1 MAENKKTYT
10 LEINGVKESISQVD
24 ALMESLKML
33 EGKIAELESKKIN
46 LSAVTTPINTTTA
59 TPAPTPTSTTPKQT
73 LDNYVAE
80 DRVLRRIWQ
89 TERQIEETQEQEY
102 KNLILAKEELK
113 QRVELGKEAAA
124 QERLLA
130 GDYANS
136 MAGMKQEL
144 ADIKRAMNF
153 HDLDDVD
160 WFDKQTKRANELTNK
175 LKEIEASYGQYG
187 RNVGNYANGV
197 AQGLQKAAQSST
209 SLKVTINGMTRE
221 FSSARAGAMQLKN
234 ELAQMVLDGK
244 KNTKE
249 YKELEKTFR
258 TLKNLSS
265 DINKNAGAMSNLLKG
280 AQSMT
285 AMMSVRQ
292 GFSALFGED
301 NKELQESL
309 QKLMALQ
316 TALTGLNTLVQ
327 QMQTGSFMGGLFKP
341 LQNAFN
347 GLFSS
352 SKVDV
357 KSNIKSTMESA
368 ARASGDLT
376 KSLDKSKKAIEGMG
390 GATKAAGAGLKEMS
404 EAGNTAAAGLGNVT
418 TNSMGAVASFEKLG
432 TAMVKPQ
439 IQATLLQTKL
449 NKLDADLTLV
459 NTKLLEYTNELD
471 KLQTKKLNAA
481 LNTEELKATNAEIDR
496 LTNNISRLQG
506 LQKEFVSQRSE
517 LIGELGQL
525 SGEIKRETTAIN
537 ENTAA
542 TENNVKAKNATVSA
556 SENAARSLN
565 ESASANERN
574 AKAANEAAA
583 ANERLATSQ
592 NKTTSSVS
600 TGAKSAAQAA
610 TGFNLMTKA
619 GNLLITTF
627 KMLRSMVWWTAIIY
641 GATELLGAVLKL
653 VKGNSDLIKSE
664 ELLKNETEQVNKRL
678 QERLELNKQLD
689 AGRIGEKYVV
699 MAADEDDYAEALRE
713 SNELLEKRIKLQK
726 EDNKIAPKPITSS
739 VFGDS
744 NRGIFAEGMG
754 SVDEFVNRY
763 NALSA
768 AIEQNT
774 KFVYKN
780 AEGQKIASASTN
792 KAKEQLYAYQQ
803 AIINDFVWAMKQ
815 YDLSTREGIYA
826 LDEFIKEN
834 DRLTGGIYSSALA
847 NMGNIIKN
855 AGTKEALQQVMT
867 QIESFRA
874 FLRNSDAQIEK
885 DLQNLIKGGLDV
897 ANKDNVNYWVKQI
910 DDKYDKTIQA
920 VKDSGRELTFE
931 EIRQLS
937 QGREAEK
944 AEIRKSISSR
954 LSSEA
959 NKHKKLVNQQNKLE
973 DEFWQLRIKAMDEGL
988 KKELAEIDANH
999 KKELAKWKGNAE
1011 AIKLVNIIY
1020 DRDILNAKKKWA
1032 KEVRDTY
1039 QGLSDEIR
1047 KIMDDINNRNITV
1060 SASTVEITSSKQKD
1074 KAYENNID
1082 LANPDDVNNARK
1094 YADEIVRIEIDAN
1107 NKLYELNE
1115 ERIKNE
1121 YEASKKE
1128 ENLRHQ
1134 NVLDLSAQTKVIE
1147 AINKNGGMLPDNE
1160 ADLKKFEDNLKTTLK
1175 SSNGT
1180 LVDAYNSGKI
1190 TFKEFVGLVQ
1200 REQEAHNA
1208 KMDALEK
1215 ERKNASEKNLHET
1228 EENNY
1233 KSYISY
1239 YDEVLERVKNS
1250 QDEIAKEQERGE
1262 NKSRNTPFQILN
1274 LSEYTK
1280 TLNTARDKY
1289 TKLRKELVQEKVKL
1303 DADLKAKKIKPEDF
1317 TIKNKELDAQIESI
1331 DGKLEEIND
1340 KSKEKI
1346 EEFIKSLSQFVN
1358 FALQG
1363 MQDILSTVWDAEDA
1377 AYDKRI
1383 EALDKYINE
1392 YEEKL
1397 DKQREITEQYANEVD
1412 NIEDALATA
1421 RGDRRQGLIDRL
1433 NAEMQAQRESLAMEK
1448 KMEKEKEKLEKKKE
1462 REVLEQKKK
1471 ERQRNIIT
1479 AIINTALG
1487 VTQALG
1493 AYPPP
1498 ASYAFAAAVGAL
1510 GAVQIG
1516 IMSSQK
1522 YADGGVLEGKSHREG
1537 GIKAVVGRNP
1547 IELEGQEYVI
1557 RKKSTTPNI
1566 DLLDYINK
1574 SERKLRL
1581 EDFIDFYT
1589 DGKLRKTV
1597 IKNSPKNK
1605 YATGGQ
1611 IPSLRNDISVNDSL
1625 TRAFQDYANTPTVV
1639 EVREILNKADNV
1651 RSVQVL
1657 AGLTD

>member
-46 LSAVTTPINTTTA
+46 LSAVTTPINATTA

-130 GDYANS
+130 GDYTNS

-144 ADIKRAMNF
+144 SDIKRAMNF

-376 KSLDKSKKAIEGMG
+376 KSLDKSKESLKAIAPVAQQAATGLNQMG
-390 GATKAAGAGLKEMS
+390 AQGNGAAGGINAVATSTLKAA
-404 EAGNTAAAGLGNVT
+404 TATQQL
-418 TNSMGAVASFEKLG
+418 ASTIA
-432 TAMVKPQ
+432 TAST
-439 IQATLLQTKL
+439 ASALLQ
-449 NKLDADLTLV
+449 A
-459 NTKLLEYTNELD
+459 
-471 KLQTKKLNAA
+471 
-481 LNTEELKATNAEIDR
+481 
-496 LTNNISRLQG
+496 
-506 LQKEFVSQRSE
+506 
-517 LIGELGQL
+517 ELGKVNATITVLESEIARNSSAQDVLFDKMASGSKKAENEMAVLNEQMKSLL
-525 SGEIKRETTAIN
+525 STHEKYIKERARLEGALSNLSMQVDRETTAIN
-537 ENTAA
+537 ENTTA
-542 TENNVKAKNATVSA
+542 TENNAKAKNATVSA

-574 AKAANEAAA
+574 AKAANEAAV
-583 ANERLATSQ
+583 ANERLAASQ
-592 NKTTSSVS
+592 NKTSSTVS
-600 TGAKSAAQAA
+600 TGAKSATQAA
-610 TGFNLMTKA
+610 TGFNLMSKA
-619 GNLLITTF
+619 GNLLITTL
-627 KMLRSMVWWTAIIY
+627 KMLRSMAWWTVIIY
-641 GATELLGAVLKL
+641 GATELVGWLNKWI
-653 VKGNSDLIKSE
+653 KGNADLIKSE
-664 ELLKNETEQVNKRL
+664 DLVKNEIEQVNQKL
-678 QERLELNKQLD
+678 KEQLELNKALD
-689 AGRIGEKYVV
+689 DSKVGGKYEH
-699 MAADEDDYAEALRE
+699 MAADEKAYGEALKE
-713 SNELLEKRIKLQK
+713 TNKLLQEKIKLQGK
-726 EDNKIAPKPITSS
+726 GSEIKAQPLTSS
-739 VFGDS
+739 IVGDTGTTTS
-744 NRGIFAEGMG
+744 RVWDNYG
-754 SVDEFVNRY
+754 SIQNMDDFIARY
-763 NALSA
+763 NELNA
-768 AIEQNT
+768 AVQ
-774 KFVYKN
+774 KG
-780 AEGQKIASASTN
+780 EGLWAKYGLTASDVKDELAHLQQKVVGD
-792 KAKEQLYAYQQ
+792 L
-803 AIINDFVWAMKQ
+803 VWAMNKF
-815 YDLSTREGIYA
+815 DLSTREGVKSLQA
-826 LDEFIKEN
+826 WIKEN
-834 DRLTGGIYSSALA
+834 DRVTNGIYSSALA
-847 NMGNIIKN
+847 NMGNIVRN
-855 AGTKEALQQVMT
+855 NGLKEALQEQKNAFTSFLNFISGNDAKLETELQKRLKQAKDRINQNNISYWT
-867 QIESFRA
+867 QELSGETESFIEAYEKNVGRIGA
-874 FLRNSDAQIEK
+874 EERKLLTKETNLRIE
-885 DLQNLIKGGLDV
+885 
-897 ANKDNVNYWVKQI
+897 
-910 DDKYDKTIQA
+910 DKK
-920 VKDSGRELTFE
+920 K
-931 EIRQLS
+931 EIN
-937 QGREAEK
+937 
-944 AEIRKSISSR
+944 SR
-954 LSSEA
+954 LSSER
-959 NKHKKLVNQQNKLE
+959 NKYKKLENQHLKLE
-973 DEFWQLRIKAMDEGL
+973 DEFRQLRIKAMDEGL

-999 KKELAKWKGNAE
+999 QKELAKWKGNAE

-1032 KEVRDTY
+1032 KEIRDTY
-1039 QGLSDEIR
+1039 QNLSDEIR
-1047 KIMDDINNRNITV
+1047 KIMDDVNNRNITV
-1060 SASTVEITSSKQKD
+1060 SASTVERTSSKQKD

-1094 YADEIVRIEIDAN
+1094 YAEEIVRIEIDAN

-1134 NVLDLSAQTKVIE
+1134 NVLDLSAQTKVME

-1160 ADLKKFEDNLKTTLK
+1160 AELKKFEDNLKTTLK

-1215 ERKNASEKNLHET
+1215 ERKNASEKNLQET
-1228 EENNY
+1228 EDNNY
-1233 KSYISY
+1233 KSYVSY
-1239 YDEVLERVKNS
+1239 YDEVLERTKNS

-1262 NKSRNTPFQILN
+1262 KKARNTPFQILN

-1289 TKLRKELVQEKVKL
+1289 TKLREDLVQEKKKLKSQL
-1303 DADLKAKKIKPEDF
+1303 DAGQIKAEDF
-1317 TIKNKELDAQIESI
+1317 TIKDKELDAQIESI
-1331 DGKLEEIND
+1331 DGQLAELND

-1412 NIEDALATA
+1412 SIEDALATA

-1522 YADGGVLEGKSHREG
+1522 YADGGVLEGKSHKQG

-1547 IELEGQEYVI
+1547 IELEGQEFITNKYTTQRNVDLLYYI
-1557 RKKSTTPNI
+1557 NSKKRKLNI
-1566 DLLDYINK
+1566 D
-1574 SERKLRL
+1574 
-1581 EDFIDFYT
+1581 DFIEFY
-1589 DGKLRKTV
+1589 GK
-1597 IKNSPKNK
+1597 KNNTITKSSPSSK
-1605 YATGGQ
+1605 YAAGGQ
-1611 IPSLRNDISVNDSL
+1611 LPTLRNDISVNDSIATAL
-1625 TRAFQDYANTPTVV
+1625 RNYNERPVV
-1639 EVREILNKADNV
+1639 
-1651 RSVQVL
+1651 VQVKDIINGTDRVKKVQVM
-1657 AGLTD
+1657 AGLED